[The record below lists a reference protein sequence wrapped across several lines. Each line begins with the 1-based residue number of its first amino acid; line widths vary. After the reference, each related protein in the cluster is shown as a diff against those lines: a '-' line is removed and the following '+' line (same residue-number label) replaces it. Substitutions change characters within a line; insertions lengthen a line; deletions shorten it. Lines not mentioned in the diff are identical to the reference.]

1 MVDSDR
7 LLAAYQTARC
17 DLLAECKPAG
27 HWTGH
32 LASSAFATAT
42 AISALAIVERS
53 RPTIAGRFA
62 DEPRECALS
71 QLIMASVRWL
81 ARRQNADGGW
91 GDTEGSPSNIATTM
105 LVRDAFALTCVPADR
120 PGLLERADAYIKSQG
135 GLRGLR
141 RRYGRDRALAV
152 PILTN
157 SALAGLVSWRRVPSL
172 PFGRAALPA
181 WLRRLLKMPEL
192 NDATAALVAVGHARY
207 AHRKPWNPLARFT
220 RRWALDATLAQV
232 AALQPTSG
240 GFLESPP
247 LTSFVVMSLASS
259 GRADHQVVER
269 GVEFLL
275 NTVRPDG
282 SWPIATDLSVWNTTL
297 ALSALHAA
305 GEDLSQ
311 LDCLEWLLASQ
322 RRQPGNAGASSGGL
336 SGWSWTDRTG
346 GAVDVDDTSGALLAL
361 ANWVNALPPS
371 QNGAA
376 ISNTLSETL
385 SDTLSISK
393 TLSIHAAAI
402 NGTPTNGTPTN
413 GAAHNG
419 CVQPDIATLAKKVA
433 AAARAGVRWLLEQQ
447 NDDGGWPTFARG
459 SGRLPFDTSGSDLT
473 AHALRA
479 LHAWRGAQQAG
490 GELPARVDAAIERG
504 WRYLLANQRPDG
516 AWAAQRAADPFRA
529 DRQNLVYGTSRVLA
543 AFRDLGRLD
552 APAARR
558 AIEWLAGA
566 AHMDGSWGTAIEA
579 ELDHGRRTSHVEET
593 ALAVEALLSCG
604 QTPAD
609 DAAAMHG
616 LAWLVDTVEA
626 NRHHECSPIGL
637 SFAQVGY
644 QEQLYPLIWAVAA
657 LGRAA
662 RRVPRPSAQP
672 AAAHAARS

>member
-17 DLLAECKPAG
+17 DLLAERSPAG
-27 HWTGH
+27 YWTGH

-71 QLIMASVRWL
+71 ELIMGSVRWL

-135 GLRGLR
+135 GIRGLR

-172 PFGRAALPA
+172 PFGRAGLPA

-192 NDATAALVAVGHARY
+192 NDATAALVAVGHARF

-232 AALQPTSG
+232 AAVQPTSG

-259 GRADHQVVER
+259 GRADHPVVER

-275 NTVRPDG
+275 ATVRPDG
-282 SWPIATDLSVWNTTL
+282 SWPIATDLAVWNTTL
-297 ALSALHAA
+297 AISALHAA
-305 GEDLSQ
+305 GEDSSE

-322 RRQPGNAGASSGGL
+322 RRRPENTVPVGSGL
-336 SGWSWTDRTG
+336 SGWSWSDRAG
-346 GAVDVDDTSGALLAL
+346 GAVDVDDTAGALLVL
-361 ANWVNALPPS
+361 ANWVNALPPG
-371 QNGAA
+371 QNGAGSSGA
-376 ISNTLSETL
+376 L
-385 SDTLSISK
+385 SDTLSITK
-393 TLSIHAAAI
+393 TLSIGAAAV
-402 NGTPTNGTPTN
+402 N
-413 GAAHNG
+413 GAANGSSHNG
-419 CVQPDIATLAKKVA
+419 AASDGAENNGVSRSDTATLAKKVA

-479 LHAWRGAQQAG
+479 LHAWRSAHAASA
-490 GELPARVDAAIERG
+490 ELAARIDAAIHRG
-504 WRYLLANQRPDG
+504 WRYLFDQQRPDG
-516 AWAAQRAADPFRA
+516 AWAAQRAADPFRS
-529 DRQNLVYGTSRVLA
+529 DRQSLVYGTSRVLA

-552 APAARR
+552 EPSARR
-558 AIEWLAGA
+558 AIDWLAGA
-566 AHMDGSWGTAIEA
+566 PHMDGSWGTAIEA
-579 ELDHGRRTSHVEET
+579 ELDNGRRTSHVEET

-609 DAAAMHG
+609 EAAALHG

-644 QEQLYPLIWAVAA
+644 QERLYPLIWSVAA

-662 RRVPRPSAQP
+662 RRVPRSSTQP
-672 AAAHAARS
+672 VAAHAARS